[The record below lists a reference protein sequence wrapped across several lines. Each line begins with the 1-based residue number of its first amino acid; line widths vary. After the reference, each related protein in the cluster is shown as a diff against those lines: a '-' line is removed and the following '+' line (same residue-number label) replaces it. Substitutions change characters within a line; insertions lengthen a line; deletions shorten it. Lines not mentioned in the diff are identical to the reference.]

1 MKSIPPITRYAYSNV
16 YSSIYTANTG
26 EGLLRHEHPF
36 SHTTVCIQGKTIV
49 RKEGKKLEMT
59 PEDAPLLLAANEWHE
74 IEAIE
79 PNTIFMNQSAIN
91 TEV

>member
-1 MKSIPPITRYAYSNV
+1 MISIPPITRYAYSGV
-16 YSSIYTANTG
+16 YSLIYTANAG
-26 EGLLRHEHPF
+26 EGLPRHEHSF

-49 RKEGKKLEMT
+49 RKEGKELEMT
-59 PEDAPLLLAANEWHE
+59 PEDAPLLLTANEWHE
-74 IEAIE
+74 IEALA